1 MGEQKAKPV
10 FGVPEPQQLC
20 PLAADLIGARRRLHM
35 AVRDFARDRLEISED
50 ALRDIEAGRT
60 KQPRRETL
68 IRILTWARRRG
79 YQQFG
84 GYLLT
89 KGDLPGPV
97 PPCGW
102 LRTGCRARLSPLS
115 FRYLLTAH
123 VNGQVRD
130 RLQPRAESQAFC
142 RESIFFIPPARSA

>member
-10 FGVPEPQQLC
+10 FGVPDLNELS
-20 PLAADLIGARRRLHM
+20 PLAADLIAARRRLHM

-89 KGDLPGPV
+89 KGDVCSEATLRTVADALPGASASFPV
-97 PPCGW
+97 G
-102 LRTGCRARLSPLS
+102 TSGTS
-115 FRYLLTAH
+115 
-123 VNGQVRD
+123 
-130 RLQPRAESQAFC
+130 
-142 RESIFFIPPARSA
+142 REMAGSGI

>member
-1 MGEQKAKPV
+1 MIGEQRAKPI
-10 FGVPEPQQLC
+10 FGFPDPKALS
-20 PLAADLIGARRRLHM
+20 PLAIDLIAARRRLRM

-84 GYLLT
+84 GYVLT
-89 KGDLPGPV
+89 KADLGLDAPLRMDADALTSASAGFPV
-97 PPCGW
+97 G
-102 LRTGCRARLSPLS
+102 T
-115 FRYLLTAH
+115 F
-123 VNGQVRD
+123 
-130 RLQPRAESQAFC
+130 
-142 RESIFFIPPARSA
+142 

>member
-10 FGVPEPQQLC
+10 FDVPEPQELC
-20 PLAADLIGARRRLHM
+20 SLAADLIGARRRLHM

-89 KGDLPGPV
+89 KGDLPGPDA
-97 PPCGW
+97 P
-102 LRTGCRARLSPLS
+102 LRMVANGLPGASARFP
-115 FRYLLTAH
+115 FET
-123 VNGQVRD
+123 
-130 RLQPRAESQAFC
+130 F
-142 RESIFFIPPARSA
+142 

>member
-10 FGVPEPQQLC
+10 FGATDFKELS
-20 PLAADLIGARRRLHM
+20 PLAADLIAARRRLHM

-89 KGDLPGPV
+89 KGNVGSDAPLRMVADALPGASATFLSEPSDR
-97 PPCGW
+97 
-102 LRTGCRARLSPLS
+102 LRKWAGPGSPLA
-115 FRYLLTAH
+115 T
-123 VNGQVRD
+123 G
-130 RLQPRAESQAFC
+130 
-142 RESIFFIPPARSA
+142 